1 MVRTTRICADCRAP
15 ITTLGTYETDDDSY
29 VDEECWKRRKARLLL
44 ADELAT
50 LAQVAAERDAA
61 LGEVE
66 TFRTWAQKLLDVS
79 EYVGTD
85 REDASRWQCAFG
97 CGGYSYENVNGTAE
111 NDGGYKRT
119 PPASRDW
126 HTLTCRVRALAADL
140 GLTSERPS

>member
-61 LGEVE
+61 LEEVE
-66 TFRTWAQKLLDVS
+66 RYRAVLQWYADPSTYEVS
-79 EYVGTD
+79 AASSVNRYDHWPVV
-85 REDASRWQCAFG
+85 RDAGQ
-97 CGGYSYENVNGTAE
+97 
-111 NDGGYKRT
+111 
-119 PPASRDW
+119 
-126 HTLTCRVRALAADL
+126 RAMAAL
-140 GLTSERPS
+140 GESPK